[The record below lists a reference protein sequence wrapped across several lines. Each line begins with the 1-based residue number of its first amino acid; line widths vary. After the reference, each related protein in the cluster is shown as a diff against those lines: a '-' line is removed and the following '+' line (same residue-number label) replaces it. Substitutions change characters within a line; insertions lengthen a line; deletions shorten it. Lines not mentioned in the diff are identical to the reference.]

1 MQTVKRM
8 LLPILFF
15 VMPVQAEIDRWSSLR
30 SDIQSSVL
38 SADAERLHAL
48 SLQLDEWTVED
59 AVWANYWQ
67 AYVAYRLANV
77 ESDDNERENHLRRCV
92 DASRLAM
99 DAGEMSGEARALQAS
114 CLGRLAG
121 GGMLSGMR
129 YGSRASAAKEESLI
143 DAPDNPRV
151 LLLAGSSDF
160 YTPVQWGGDIDRAE
174 RRLRLALEQLETP
187 TAESPEPWQPQWG
200 RHDAYVNL
208 ALVLHR
214 LDRTEEA
221 LTLLDRAVEQG
232 LDSGWLQTVRRQIE
246 AQSAQTG

>member
-1 MQTVKRM
+1 MQTATLM
-8 LLPILFF
+8 LLPILLS

-48 SLQLDEWTVED
+48 SLRLEQWTADD

-77 ESDDNERENHLRRCV
+77 EPDDDKRKNHLRRCV
-92 DASRLAM
+92 DASRSAI

-143 DAPDNPRV
+143 DGPDNPRV

-174 RRLRLALEQLETP
+174 RRLRRALEQLETP
-187 TAESPEPWQPQWG
+187 AAGSSKPWQPQWG
-200 RHDAYVNL
+200 RQDAYIHL
-208 ALVLHR
+208 AQVLHR

-221 LTLLDRAVEQG
+221 LALLDRAVEQG
-232 LDSGWLQTVRRQIE
+232 LDSGWLQTVRRRIK
-246 AQSAQTG
+246 AQSAQT

>member
-1 MQTVKRM
+1 MQTAKLM

-15 VMPVQAEIDRWSSLR
+15 VMPLQAEIDRWSSLR

-38 SADAERLHAL
+38 SADTEQLHAL
-48 SLQLDEWTVED
+48 SLRLDEWIAED

-67 AYVAYRLANV
+67 ANV
-77 ESDDNERENHLRRCV
+77 EPDDNERENHLRRCV

-114 CLGRLAG
+114 CLGRLAS

-143 DAPDNPRV
+143 DGPDNPRV

-174 RRLRLALEQLETP
+174 RRLRQALEQLETP
-187 TAESPEPWQPQWG
+187 AAESPEPWQPQWG

-208 ALVLHR
+208 AQVLHR

-246 AQSAQTG
+246 AQSAQAG